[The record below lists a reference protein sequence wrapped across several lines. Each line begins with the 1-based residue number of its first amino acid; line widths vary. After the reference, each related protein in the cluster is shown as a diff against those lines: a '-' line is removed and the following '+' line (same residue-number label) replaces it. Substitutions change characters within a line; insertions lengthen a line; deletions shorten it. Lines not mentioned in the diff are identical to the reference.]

1 MIKPSLEQ
9 ALNEQI
15 GHELSA
21 SNAYLGIA
29 IYFAGESLD
38 RWAAFF
44 YKQSEEERGHALKIV
59 EFLVDVDA
67 TLRIPAVAEQATSY
81 KSGLAAVQWSLENER
96 TVTGQFHRMADMAL
110 AEKDY
115 TTFQFLQWFI
125 NEQVE
130 EESSM
135 QKLIDLIKGEEN
147 LFIAEEL
154 LPKHDTD

>member
-1 MIKPSLEQ
+1 MIKANLEQ

-29 IYFAGESLD
+29 GYFAGESLD

-44 YKQSEEERGHALKIV
+44 YKQSEEEREHALKIV
-59 EFLVDVDA
+59 RFLIDVGA
-67 TLRIPAVAEQATSY
+67 SLRIPAIPEQPTSY
-81 KSGLAAVQWSLENER
+81 KSGLAAVEWALNNER
-96 TVTGQFHRMADMAL
+96 TVTSQFHRMADMAL

-125 NEQVE
+125 GEQVE

-154 LPKHDTD
+154 LPKHGTD

>member
-15 GHELSA
+15 GHELAA

-29 IYFAGESLD
+29 VYFAGESLD
-38 RWAAFF
+38 RWASFF
-44 YKQSEEERGHALKIV
+44 YKQSEEEREHAMKIV
-59 EFLVDVDA
+59 HFLVDVDA
-67 TLRIPAVAEQATSY
+67 TVRIPAIGEQATSY
-81 KSGLAAVQWSLENER
+81 KSGLAAVQWAQENER

-125 NEQVE
+125 SEQVE

-147 LFIAEEL
+147 LFLAEEL
-154 LPKHDTD
+154 LPAHDTD